1 MQLFCLL
8 LFRKIVLKRKLC
20 EKYTKNKKEKCE
32 KQRKKYDILT
42 FFKA

>member
-20 EKYTKNKKEKCE
+20 EKYTKIKMKNVKNREKNMI
-32 KQRKKYDILT
+32 Y
-42 FFKA
+42 

>member
-20 EKYTKNKKEKCE
+20 EKYKKNKNE

>member
-32 KQRKKYDILT
+32 NREKNMIY
-42 FFKA
+42 